1 MFFLF
6 SKSTSKQVKMY
17 IFMHLKEVDGQQIN
31 QQICLKLCHMIIL
44 AINYHL
50 VNKNPNI
57 WSLSFIFIQSSSF
70 KIKILKKMT
79 DYGALLKRSSPQA
92 LRVFKFW
99 TVAATRTN

>member
-70 KIKILKKMT
+70 KIKILKKN
-79 DYGALLKRSSPQA
+79 DWLWSPLKKIFPSGFAR
-92 LRVFKFW
+92 L
-99 TVAATRTN
+99 